1 MAHFC
6 KQSTVDLFQRVE
18 MCSPVVFTM
27 ANARLSG
34 RMLHFGLSPPLLC
47 IYIYMCVCVISFT
60 VNGTQHTVTNPDPAM
75 NLNEWIRNQ
84 PGLQGKSHIELNIIF
99 GKSHTT
105 ALIFLVLFFNREKK
119 CYLK

>member
-1 MAHFC
+1 MLTSGIYNGKC
-6 KQSTVDLFQRVE
+6 KTLRKDVTFWSVP
-18 MCSPVVFTM
+18 SPVM
-27 ANARLSG
+27 Y
-34 RMLHFGLSPPLLC
+34 